1 MKLQTLI
8 MILVLSSATIAQDL
22 LARYPKTEKYE
33 TKCEICGAPIVEY
46 REIKDS
52 FDNGFTLTNNPFFQT
67 NSPLYKLSFNQTIEI
82 CKDCAEA
89 YQDRFNKK
97 MLRLW
102 IDLLR
107 DAKSDNE
114 PKRKNF
120 ELQAK
125 RQKETEIKNKI
136 EELQDDLRELNGEPR
151 KKKINTLKLN
161 SCITDSIS
169 TKNILTY

>member
-33 TKCEICGAPIVEY
+33 TKCELCGAPIHEF
-46 REIKDS
+46 REAKDS
-52 FDNGFTLTNNPFFQT
+52 FYDNGFFLTSSSFFSST
-67 NSPLYKLSFNQTIEI
+67 LYKLSFNQTIEV
-82 CKDCAEA
+82 CKDCANK
-89 YQDRFNKK
+89 YQERFSEK
-97 MLRLW
+97 MLALW
-102 IDLLR
+102 MSLYIEAQDEN
-107 DAKSDNE
+107 KG
-114 PKRKNF
+114 KRKNF

-151 KKKINTLKLN
+151 KKELNTLRLYN
-161 SCITDSIS
+161 SFTDS
-169 TKNILTY
+169 TNILTY